1 MDVAATIGH
10 KSQVCE
16 DVKLLIKKLIGIFN
30 LKKWETHPMINIL
43 IEILIH
49 LNTHNYNKYVERN
62 NYV

>member
-16 DVKLLIKKLIGIFN
+16 DVKLLIKKLIGILI